1 VQIIYGLCR
10 SELLFKRLRCNV
22 EQAPR
27 LTAVSERGD
36 AAGFGGGGGG
46 VTRCG
51 ADKGLQGP
59 CIAFLSFVPQ
69 PRGRPLVGM
78 YPPPHTACWQP
89 ACTLAPSATHQ
100 PHVSCPHTLPPAPPP
115 PSAQHL
121 LPRPRVQH
129 RGTSKCQKRPSI
141 EGKRPGISRSKRV
154 LLIRVPLGHV
164 PGPCHSPCPPPLC
177 AE

>member
-1 VQIIYGLCR
+1 MRRGL
-10 SELLFKRLRCNV
+10 
-22 EQAPR
+22 A
-27 LTAVSERGD
+27 
-36 AAGFGGGGGG
+36 G

-51 ADKGLQGP
+51 TDKGVQGP

-129 RGTSKCQKRPSI
+129 RGTNKCQKRPSI
-141 EGKRPGISRSKRV
+141 EGKRPSISRSKRD
-154 LLIRVPLGHV
+154 LLIHV
-164 PGPCHSPCPPPLC
+164 PPWTCSRSLPFPLPPGRRLVLYSCKPLC